1 MPSSGPDKEGPGCY
15 EAEVKSEL
23 NRCLVQLPTRP
34 LQLAACVTPGP
45 LSPIPFIC
53 K

>member
-1 MPSSGPDKEGPGCY
+1 MPSSGPDKEGPSCY
-15 EAEVKSEL
+15 EAKSEL
-23 NRCLVQLPTRP
+23 NRRLVQLPTHP
-34 LQLAACVTPGP
+34 LQLAACMTPGL

>member
-1 MPSSGPDKEGPGCY
+1 MPSSDLDKEGPSCY
-15 EAEVKSEL
+15 EAVKSEL
-23 NRCLVQLPTRP
+23 NRWLVQLPTHP
-34 LQLAACVTPGP
+34 LQLAACMTLGP

>member
-15 EAEVKSEL
+15 EAEVKSE
-23 NRCLVQLPTRP
+23 LPTRP